1 MPSFYAVNYS
11 NCVNRERERERE
23 RSLIT
28 VFPQLLK
35 IIAKKPETFE
45 SEKGKTVSSNFQKRF
60 NFKGK
65 L

>member
-1 MPSFYAVNYS
+1 MPSFYVVNYS
-11 NCVNRERERERE
+11 NCVNRERE

-60 NFKGK
+60 KFKGK
-65 L
+65 I